1 MEHPA
6 SMMAILVPMAGGIV
20 WIGTGVWRIAKWTER
35 QDARVGHLEDWQ
47 VKTDT
52 RLGVIEADVTQ
63 LKVDQARLEAA
74 QKV

>member
-1 MEHPA
+1 MEGA
-6 SMMAILVPMAGGIV
+6 TLLAVLTPMAGGLL

-35 QDARVGHLEDWQ
+35 HDSRVGHLEDWQ
-47 VKTDT
+47 AKTDT

-63 LKVDQARLEAA
+63 LKVEQARLEAA